1 MPVAGNDWMKL
12 YTSLLEHDGFAG
24 LDDAARMLIV
34 SLWMYAARSGLYVL
48 PADPKWIWRKIPM
61 LNSEPDIEPLITT
74 QDAYG
79 NPTPFLA
86 YCQPPGQVDTDR
98 SGAEQPA
105 KKVTKK
111 KKRRPGTTVA
121 TRTRGAQRDRKRVE
135 SREKRREKIEDVT
148 LAGYGREKEREK
160 KERVNSAVRKER
172 GRTEKTETEALEPEK
187 SESPIDS
194 EAGLAKALHIV
205 PKPAHSV
212 TRRIGPQRIG
222 AVVGEWIP
230 AHWLDPDCETFGWE
244 IVRALGYPDDRQ
256 DAKAR
261 SEWGSFAA
269 WWSKVKAAAPVLVID
284 ELRATA
290 IRKADYLRTKGRSA
304 KNKSKVW
311 FYIMNGELHHR
322 GVPNDRQARASPA
335 Q

>member
-1 MPVAGNDWMKL
+1 MPAAGNDWMKL
-12 YTSLLEHDGFAG
+12 YTSLLGHDGFAG

-34 SLWMYAARSGLYVL
+34 SLWMYAARSGLYIL

-79 NPTPFLA
+79 KPTPFLA

-98 SGAEQPA
+98 SEAEAEQPA

-148 LAGYGREKEREK
+148 LAGYEREKERKK

-172 GRTEKTETEALEPEK
+172 GRTEKTETEASEPEK
-187 SESPIDS
+187 PENPNESEVGP
-194 EAGLAKALHIV
+194 ANGHHV
-205 PKPAHSV
+205 PKPARSA
-212 TRRIGPQRIG
+212 TRGPQSIG
-222 AVVGEWIP
+222 SVISDRFP
-230 AHWLDPDCETFGWE
+230 QHWLDPDCEAFGWK
-244 IVRALGYPDDRQ
+244 IVEALGMPHDEHNMQ
-256 DAKAR
+256 IR
-261 SEWGSFAA
+261 SEWGSFASF
-269 WWSKVKAAAPVLVID
+269 WFDVKQYASTMLHD
-284 ELRATA
+284 D
-290 IRKADYLRTKGRSA
+290 IRRVAVNKALFVSSNKAKSA
-304 KNKSKVW
+304 RNKPAVW
-311 FYIMNGELHHR
+311 RHIMDGELAKR
-322 GVPNDRQARASPA
+322 GVRIPKKRAGP
-335 Q
+335 